1 MVEELHTQI
10 SQEFTVENNKRYKL
24 EAIIPHLYVHD
35 TPAGTFTLTLYKD
48 VTSIFSKSFTVSDI
62 RTSLSTSDDFIHVF
76 YPIIPASDVYIEAGD
91 YQLLLTKS
99 GYTYSDSN
107 YLGWCRNF
115 ETQDYIDDQQLF
127 KDQTNA
133 LETRFK
139 VKL

>member
-1 MVEELHTQI
+1 
-10 SQEFTVENNKRYKL
+10 
-24 EAIIPHLYVHD
+24 
-35 TPAGTFTLTLYKD
+35 
-48 VTSIFSKSFTVSDI
+48 VTSIFSKSFTAADI

-76 YPIIPASDVYIEAGD
+76 YPVIPTSDVYIEAGD

-99 GYTYSDSN
+99 GYTYADSN